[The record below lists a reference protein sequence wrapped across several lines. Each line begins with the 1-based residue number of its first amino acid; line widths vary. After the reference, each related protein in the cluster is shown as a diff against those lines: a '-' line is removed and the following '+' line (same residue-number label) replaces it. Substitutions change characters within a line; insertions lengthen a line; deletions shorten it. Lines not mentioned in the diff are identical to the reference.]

1 MRDARAWRWSIVAL
15 VALAA
20 LPFVLSP
27 AAIGV
32 ASKILIA
39 ALFAL
44 AFNLLSGQ
52 GGMLSFGHA
61 AYLAIGAFAT
71 VHAMNAVDRGVLWLP
86 TPLLPLA
93 GALAGF
99 VFGTVAGYF
108 ATLRSG
114 VYFSMVTL
122 AIAEL
127 LHTLA
132 PNLSTVFGGEA
143 GISSMRQP
151 WLGVTFGS
159 EGEVYALVL
168 AWTALATS
176 ALYGYTRTPFGRLT
190 VALRENESRIAFLG
204 FSPHPSKVL
213 MFATSAT
220 FAGLAGGLLAI
231 TTESANY
238 ALFGLSYSA
247 SVILHTFIGGSGVFF
262 GPALGAA
269 VLTLF
274 GYIASDLTR
283 LWLLYQGLIF
293 VIVMMYLPAG
303 IGGTLAGFAA
313 AARHASPLRL
323 GAWVSAM
330 IVGLICTAAGVVF
343 FCETVATMLG
353 RDYLAQVQRLGRML
367 PVSLLGRQ
375 WQPDAI
381 ATWLVPLALI
391 GGGSLLFATAG
402 RRARGLIGL
411 AEDDDD
417 GAAANGLPGE
427 QTDESTT
434 TGAPLPQPTDTKI

>member
-1 MRDARAWRWSIVAL
+1 MPGGRAWRWVLVAL
-15 VALAA
+15 VVLAV

-32 ASKILIA
+32 TSRILIA

-61 AYLAIGAFAT
+61 AYLAVGAFAT
-71 VHAMNAVDRGVLWLP
+71 VHAMNALDRGVLWLP

-93 GALAGF
+93 GALGGF
-99 VFGTVAGYF
+99 AFGAVAGYF

-151 WLGVTFGS
+151 WLGMTFGS
-159 EGEVYALVL
+159 EREVYALVL
-168 AWTALATS
+168 AWTAIATA
-176 ALYGYTRTPFGRLT
+176 ALYAYTRTPFGRLT
-190 VALRENESRIAFLG
+190 VALRENENRIAFLG
-204 FSPHPSKVL
+204 FNPHLSKVL

-238 ALFGLSYSA
+238 ALLGLGYSA

-274 GYIASDLTR
+274 GYVASDLTR

-303 IGGTLAGFAA
+303 IGGTLMGFAA
-313 AARHASPLRL
+313 AARHAPRRRL
-323 GAWVSAM
+323 GAWSSAM
-330 IVGLICTAAGVVF
+330 IIGLAFAAAGVVF
-343 FCETVATMLG
+343 ACETVGAMLG
-353 RDYLAQVQRLGRML
+353 RDYVAQVERLGRMV
-367 PVSLLGRQ
+367 PISVFGRQ
-375 WQPDAI
+375 WEPGGNV
-381 ATWLVPLALI
+381 TWLVPLVLI
-391 GGGSLLFATAG
+391 GAGSLVFAIAR
-402 RRARGLIGL
+402 RRARALLGR
-411 AEDDDD
+411 ADDDD
-417 GAAANGLPGE
+417 GAAGGSPGE
-427 QTDESTT
+427 RTAEST
-434 TGAPLPQPTDTKI
+434 AAAVPLGQPTDAKT